1 MSSINFGELLDAVQH
16 HNVVVGIANLDILII
31 CQCLECYFFMLFH
44 GAKIMIISCFLCFIC
59 NKLCLFWNLYVE
71 LIRNEVKMNMK
82 NGCFWIN
89 FATKIKHAVM
99 KKGIMMLLSVLIL
112 GSCGQKQGQDVKAPT
127 RVKTHVVSPGMV
139 DNAQTYVGM
148 VEECEATAV
157 SFTSM
162 GVVKRMLVNE
172 GQAVSKGQ
180 LIAEMDDTQA
190 RNLLSGAEAQ
200 MAQANDALERY
211 KMLHDNGSLPEV
223 QWVEIQSKVAQ
234 AKSQLEVA
242 KKNLKDCRLTAP
254 VSGIV
259 GKKLIGTGETA
270 LPSQAVV
277 SILDISTVK
286 VKVAIPE
293 AEIGGIN
300 ANTPTS
306 ISVEAINGSY
316 QGGKI
321 EKGVQAD
328 ALTHTYDIRIN
339 VANGNRKLLPGMVAS
354 VRFVSDGSQAVG
366 GKMIP
371 VTAVQKKSDGTLFV
385 WTVDKDSTAHRT
397 TVTIGQT
404 QGNYISIIDGLSIGD
419 RIATEG
425 YQKLSE
431 NTKVVF

>member
-1 MSSINFGELLDAVQH
+1 M
-16 HNVVVGIANLDILII
+16 
-31 CQCLECYFFMLFH
+31 
-44 GAKIMIISCFLCFIC
+44 
-59 NKLCLFWNLYVE
+59 
-71 LIRNEVKMNMK
+71 
-82 NGCFWIN
+82 
-89 FATKIKHAVM
+89 M
-99 KKGIMMLLSVLIL
+99 KKVIFIAIGCWLLAV
-112 GSCGQKQGQDVKAPT
+112 SCSEKKEQNDKAPT
-127 RVKTHVVSPGMV
+127 RVKTQVVSPGML
-139 DNAQTYVGM
+139 DNAQTYVGI
-148 VEECEATAV
+148 VEEREATAV
-157 SFTSM
+157 SFTGM

-200 MAQANDALERY
+200 MTQANDALARY

-242 KKNLKDCRLTAP
+242 RKNLADCRLTAP
-254 VSGIV
+254 VGGII

-286 VKVAIPE
+286 VKVAVPE

-300 ANTPTS
+300 ATTPTS

-316 QGGKI
+316 QGGRI

-339 VANGNRKLLPGMVAS
+339 VANGDRKLLPGMVAS
-354 VRFVSDGSQAVG
+354 VRFISEGSQAIGSRMV
-366 GKMIP
+366 P
-371 VTAVQKKSDGTLFV
+371 VTAVQKTTVSTSRQADGSLFV
-385 WTVDKDSTAHRT
+385 WTVGKDSTAHRA

-404 QGNYISIIDGLSIGD
+404 QGNYVSVIDGLSMGD

-431 NTKVVF
+431 GSKVVF